1 MDRPDL
7 HHLFPLELR
16 YGQSIDAVVLGMGA
30 DELHKRYL
38 PAEIESDHHAVVSSR
53 NFEPDALAPSMNST
67 ERLDRLF
74 ALISLPVGNSL
85 GNLPKSTLL

>member
-1 MDRPDL
+1 M
-7 HHLFPLELR
+7 FPLELR

-38 PAEIESDHHAVVSSR
+38 PAEIESGHHAVVSSR
-53 NFEPDALAPSMNST
+53 NFEPDAPAPSMNST